1 MRFQDDENYGC
12 EAFSFT
18 NSKQS
23 YMDIYGFVGAGFPG
37 LATHLCIKILKIKEE
52 ERIICG
58 LRFLKSLVDDC

>member
-1 MRFQDDENYGC
+1 
-12 EAFSFT
+12 
-18 NSKQS
+18 
-23 YMDIYGFVGAGFPG
+23 MDIYGFVGAGFPG